1 MRRTVANC
9 SILRRMTR
17 LALTMLAL
25 AACATVHSTLQD
37 AHYASLRTKAGADM
51 ACAAS
56 QIQISEMGSDDYRA
70 QGCGKDA
77 TYHLTNPNCVVERDC
92 IWEKR

>member
-1 MRRTVANC
+1 M
-9 SILRRMTR
+9 LRRMTR
-17 LALTMLAL
+17 LMLTALLAL

-37 AHYASLRTKAGADM
+37 AHLSSLRTRAAADS
-51 ACAAS
+51 ACAAE
-56 QIQISEMGSDDYRA
+56 QIQVSDVGGDNYRA